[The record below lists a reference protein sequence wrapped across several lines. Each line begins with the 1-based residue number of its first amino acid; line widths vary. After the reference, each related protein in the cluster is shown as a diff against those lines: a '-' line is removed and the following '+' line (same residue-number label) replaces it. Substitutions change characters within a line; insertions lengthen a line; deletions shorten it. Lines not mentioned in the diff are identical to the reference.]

1 MRFFF
6 ICRRSENYC
15 NEAFRGAVVGCRK
28 TLHSLSSRNR
38 EKVVA
43 QIWKQYHLA
52 S

>member
-1 MRFFF
+1 MRFFL
-6 ICRRSENYC
+6 S
-15 NEAFRGAVVGCRK
+15 AAGAKIIAKRLLGEPLSVVEK